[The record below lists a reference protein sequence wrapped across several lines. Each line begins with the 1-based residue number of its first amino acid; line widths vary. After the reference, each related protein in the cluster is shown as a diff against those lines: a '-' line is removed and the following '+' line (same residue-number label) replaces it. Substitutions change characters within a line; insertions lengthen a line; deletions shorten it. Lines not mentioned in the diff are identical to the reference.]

1 MTLTARPL
9 RAKGAGTDGSPL
21 FRHEARREGK
31 IVAALVGVGQLDG
44 TVVVETT
51 VTPPG
56 GKPDDALRRPF
67 SFPHVEAAH
76 RFAAETVLALEYL
89 GCDVVE

>member
-1 MTLTARPL
+1 MSLTRGPL
-9 RAKGAGTDGSPL
+9 RAKGAGTDGNPL

-31 IVAALVGVGQLDG
+31 IVAALVALGQPDG
-44 TVVVETT
+44 SVIVETT

-56 GKPDDALRRPF
+56 EQPDNALRRPF
-67 SFPHVEAAH
+67 PFPHVEAAH
-76 RFAAETVLALEYL
+76 RFASETVLALEYL